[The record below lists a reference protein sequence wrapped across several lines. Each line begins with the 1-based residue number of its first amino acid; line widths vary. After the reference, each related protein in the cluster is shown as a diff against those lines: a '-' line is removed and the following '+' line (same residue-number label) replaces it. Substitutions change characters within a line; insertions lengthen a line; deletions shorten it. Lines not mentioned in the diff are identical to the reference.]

1 MGNMRDL
8 VKKGYYMGN
17 YSGLFRSGDILRPFE
32 RDIFSMFESLAKPS
46 GSVLDLGC
54 GTGIPYGTHL
64 IRRGLMTALEFHLA
78 LSIISLAM
86 TLWAIRLSLKGNA
99 LLLVL
104 TKSIQTIE
112 TRSRAKRNGS
122 SKTLE
127 TTKQKEIQ
135 LKEQTEQR
143 KALELELKRQQ
154 QEWKK
159 KKDAAN
165 LVKWFSDRLENDE
178 D

>member
-1 MGNMRDL
+1 
-8 VKKGYYMGN
+8 
-17 YSGLFRSGDILRPFE
+17 
-32 RDIFSMFESLAKPS
+32 
-46 GSVLDLGC
+46 
-54 GTGIPYGTHL
+54 
-64 IRRGLMTALEFHLA
+64 MTALEFHLT

-86 TLWAIRLSLKGNA
+86 TLWAIRFSLKGNA

-159 KKDAAN
+159 KKDVAN
-165 LVKWFSDRLENDE
+165 LVKWFLDRLENDE